1 MGAHLVI
8 ERVARMGSNLVAAS
22 KTLRVELSLGYSNG
36 SNECFLDEKLSSY
49 FQPS

>member
-22 KTLRVELSLGYSNG
+22 KTHRVELSIGYSKG
-36 SNECFLDEKLSSY
+36 SNECFFGQKIEFLFLA
-49 FQPS
+49 